1 MENVRW
7 TRLTSRF
14 LFCVQV
20 DRLQVVPGA
29 CTVTA
34 TGFFINAI
42 REHTHIRSAS
52 NLTMWGGYQGIYYI
66 VFSIIKLKVD
76 VTVTASANNAT
87 MIDPLAG
94 FLGIRECFTVD
105 MLDADELPMTTPH
118 WRAALA
124 SDQVVST

>member
-29 CTVTA
+29 WTVTA
-34 TGFFINAI
+34 
-42 REHTHIRSAS
+42 THIRSAS

-105 MLDADELPMTTPH
+105 MLDADDDAT
-118 WRAALA
+118 LA
-124 SDQVVST
+124 SGTGI